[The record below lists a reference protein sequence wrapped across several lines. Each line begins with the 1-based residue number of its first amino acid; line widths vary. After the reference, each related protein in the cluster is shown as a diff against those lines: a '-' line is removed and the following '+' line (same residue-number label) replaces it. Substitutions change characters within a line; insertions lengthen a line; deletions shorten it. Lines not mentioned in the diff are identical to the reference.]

1 MPDLKRKMKTNLD
14 IVMLDKCENNSEA
27 AVLLRI
33 VYANIYI
40 SQLNNME
47 IKKIELI
54 TSSGK
59 KSRYSLDRV
68 IEEPPKCI
76 L

>member
-1 MPDLKRKMKTNLD
+1 MTDLKRKMKTNLD

-47 IKKIELI
+47 IKKL
-54 TSSGK
+54 S
-59 KSRYSLDRV
+59 
-68 IEEPPKCI
+68 
-76 L
+76 